1 MSEYQIPTP
10 AGQRIPERENLF
22 KFVLFVVLLQLSFI
36 VVDAAVREFGAN
48 WFWIVKGALIVGFA
62 VLNCILMI
70 GLGVLA
76 HEADHRVLFRSPLAN
91 DVIGGLA
98 AAIMLTPFYA
108 NKQFHLTHH
117 SYGHQPGLDPEDEMH
132 HRPFWQ
138 AAVIGSL
145 IGLYIQFR
153 ILALNLLQRPFDR
166 RRAGRSIKDLMFL
179 AVAAVYFVAV
189 PLSFG
194 IDLRLT
200 VLPTVLVFPLVFT
213 YRALSDHY
221 GAPAV
226 ARKSQMREDV
236 TDGSDWYKPEDRIKV
251 TGWVVLTHPLLQWL
265 WSSVNYHEVHH
276 KYPYLSHAHLQD
288 VFRHTRSQAPY
299 LVAHGYTASL
309 FNMLRRPYYEEPAR
323 VRPFLT
329 QAPSGAQ
336 F

>member
-1 MSEYQIPTP
+1 MFQIPAP
-10 AGQRIPERENLF
+10 AAQRIPEAENLF
-22 KFVLFVVLLQLSFI
+22 KFFLFAALLQLSFA
-36 VVDAAVREFGAN
+36 VGDAAVYNVGAG
-48 WFWIVKGALIVGFA
+48 WPWALKGALVVVFA
-62 VLNCILMI
+62 LLNCVLMI

-91 DVIGGLA
+91 DAIGGLA

-138 AAVIGSL
+138 AAVIGST
-145 IGLYIQFR
+145 IGLVIQYR
-153 ILALNLLQRPFDR
+153 ILTLNLFSLDR
-166 RRAGRSIKDLMFL
+166 RRAARAIKDLGFL
-179 AVAAVYFVAV
+179 AVAACYFVLL

-194 IDLRLT
+194 IDLRVT
-200 VLPTVLVFPLVFT
+200 VLPTVLLFPLVFT

-221 GAPAV
+221 GVPPV
-226 ARKSQMREDV
+226 ARKSQRREDV
-236 TDGSDWYKPEDRIKV
+236 TDGSDWYNPEDRARV

-276 KYPYLSHAHLQD
+276 KYPYLSHVHLQD
-288 VFRHTRSQAPY
+288 VFRHTRAQVPY
-299 LVAHGYTASL
+299 LVVPGYTASL
-309 FNMLRRPYYEEPAR
+309 LNMLRRPYYEEPAQ

-329 QAPSGAQ
+329 QVPSGVHN
-336 F
+336 